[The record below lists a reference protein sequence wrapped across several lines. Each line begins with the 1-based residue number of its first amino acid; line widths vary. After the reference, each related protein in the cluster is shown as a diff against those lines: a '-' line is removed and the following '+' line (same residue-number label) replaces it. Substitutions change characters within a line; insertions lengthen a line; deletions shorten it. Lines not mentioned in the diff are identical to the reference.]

1 MQYEVRGDFVI
12 VYDTRCEYGIAV
24 KDVHCC
30 CRKEEFKDFV
40 DEFNRVA
47 KEIIDETQNKD
58 TNI

>member
-1 MQYEVRGDFVI
+1 MQYEIRGDFVI
-12 VYDTRCEYGIAV
+12 VYDTRLEHGIAV

-47 KEIIDETQNKD
+47 KEILNETQNKD